1 MDSDL
6 AAVVPEGRANVTHA
20 RGRGD
25 PWKPPDRPRDERDRD
40 GKGGQA
46 RVREQP
52 PRERPTAPP
61 AATRA
66 TAEPDGNGTRLSLT
80 DREGF
85 LAWALLLPS
94 VVYIIALVGVPFLLA
109 IAFAFSDVTT
119 GDPSYDFVG
128 TRNFTAIFGDS
139 VFWRSL
145 TNTLIFTAISM
156 VLIVVF
162 GKILANILV
171 ANFRG
176 KWLVR
181 MLVLLPW
188 TTPVALST
196 ISWLWM
202 LDSIYS
208 PIDWVLRQT
217 GAIQTNM
224 YWLGR
229 PTLAMGSV
237 IAVHVWRLTPLAAVI
252 VMAGLVAIPK
262 DIDEAARIDGAGFWR
277 RMFEVTIPLT
287 LPVIAVAALFGAIVT
302 FTDMTVVYVL
312 TRGGPT
318 NSTQVLASWAY
329 FRGIEGGD
337 VGQGAA
343 IALFLFPILLAG
355 AIAILRA
362 VRRLETQ

>member
-1 MDSDL
+1 M
-6 AAVVPEGRANVTHA
+6 THA
-20 RGRGD
+20 RLRGGV
-25 PWKPPDRPRDERDRD
+25 PKGPPD
-40 GKGGQA
+40 GTF
-46 RVREQP
+46 QP
-52 PRERPTAPP
+52 PREPKAGL
-61 AATRA
+61 A
-66 TAEPDGNGTRLSLT
+66 

-85 LAWALLLPS
+85 LAWAMLLPS

-128 TRNFTAIFGDS
+128 FRNFRAIFDDQ

-145 TNTLIFTAISM
+145 INTISFTAVTM
-156 VLIVVF
+156 VLIVVL

-171 ANFRG
+171 ADFHG
-176 KWLVR
+176 KWFVR
-181 MLVLLPW
+181 FLVLLPW

-196 ISWLWM
+196 ISWLWL

-208 PIDWVLRQT
+208 PIDWVLRQI
-217 GAIQTNM
+217 GVIDTNVV
-224 YWLGR
+224 WLGR
-229 PTLAMGSV
+229 PGTAIASV
-237 IAVHVWRLTPLAAVI
+237 IAVQVWRLTPLAAVI
-252 VMAGLVAIPK
+252 VMAGLVAIPR

-287 LPVIAVAALFGAIVT
+287 MPVIAVAGLFGAIMT
-302 FTDMTVVYVL
+302 FTDMTVSYVL

-318 NSTQVLASWAY
+318 HSTDVLASWAY

-355 AIAILRA
+355 AVAILRA
-362 VRRLETQ
+362 VRRLEAQ

>member
-1 MDSDL
+1 M
-6 AAVVPEGRANVTHA
+6 THA
-20 RGRGD
+20 RMRRGG
-25 PWKPPDRPRDERDRD
+25 PPDSP
-40 GKGGQA
+40 
-46 RVREQP
+46 
-52 PRERPTAPP
+52 
-61 AATRA
+61 
-66 TAEPDGNGTRLSLT
+66 PDGRFRPARRSKPGLA

-85 LAWALLLPS
+85 LAWAMLLPS

-128 TRNFTAIFGDS
+128 SRNFEAIFDDR

-145 TNTLIFTAISM
+145 VNT
-156 VLIVVF
+156 VVF
-162 GKILANILV
+162 TVITMIFIVLLGKILANILV
-171 ANFRG
+171 ADFRG
-176 KWLVR
+176 KWFVR
-181 MLVLLPW
+181 FLVLLPW

-196 ISWLWM
+196 ISWLWF

-208 PIDWVLRQT
+208 PVDWVLRQV
-217 GAIQTNM
+217 GVIDTNVV
-224 YWLGR
+224 WLGR
-229 PTLAMGSV
+229 PSTAMVSV
-237 IAVHVWRLTPLAAVI
+237 IAVQVWRLTPLAAVI
-252 VMAGLVAIPK
+252 VMAGLVAIPR

-287 LPVIAVAALFGAIVT
+287 LPVIAVAGLFGAIMT
-302 FTDMTVVYVL
+302 FTDMTVSYVL

-318 NSTQVLASWAY
+318 HSTEVLASWAY

-355 AIAILRA
+355 AVAILRA
-362 VRRLETQ
+362 VRRLESQ